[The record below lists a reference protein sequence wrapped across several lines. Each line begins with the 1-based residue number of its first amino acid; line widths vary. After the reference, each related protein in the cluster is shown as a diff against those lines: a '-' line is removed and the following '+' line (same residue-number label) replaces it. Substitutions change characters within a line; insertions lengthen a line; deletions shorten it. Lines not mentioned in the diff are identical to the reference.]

1 MENITLEVE
10 NYLLKRQLKDKENE
24 LKIARSLIN
33 NYYGKNKHDVNKYI
47 EDRKKISENAKRF
60 IQDIVEGKIWK
71 KED

>member
-33 NYYGKNKHDVNKYI
+33 NYYGKNKHDLNKYI
-47 EDRKKISENAKRF
+47 VDRKKISENAKRF